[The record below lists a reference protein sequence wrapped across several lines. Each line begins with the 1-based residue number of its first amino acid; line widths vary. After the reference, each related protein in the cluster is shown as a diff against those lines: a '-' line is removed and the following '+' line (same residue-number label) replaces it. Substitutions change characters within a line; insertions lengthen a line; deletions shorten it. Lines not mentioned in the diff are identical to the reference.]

1 MKNENVKRN
10 DSELKRGASWRIILF
25 SILITAILL
34 GFSGCSDNV
43 PQKTNTME
51 EDAMKDD
58 MMEEDAMK
66 DDMMEEGDMKDDMM
80 EEDDMKDDMMEKD
93 SMK

>member
-10 DSELKRGASWRIILF
+10 DSELKRGASWRIILL
-25 SILITAILL
+25 SILITAVLL
-34 GFSGCSDNV
+34 GFSGCSDDV
-43 PQKTNTME
+43 PPKPNTME

-58 MMEEDAMK
+58 TMEEDA
-66 DDMMEEGDMKDDMM
+66 MKDDMM

-93 SMK
+93 SLK